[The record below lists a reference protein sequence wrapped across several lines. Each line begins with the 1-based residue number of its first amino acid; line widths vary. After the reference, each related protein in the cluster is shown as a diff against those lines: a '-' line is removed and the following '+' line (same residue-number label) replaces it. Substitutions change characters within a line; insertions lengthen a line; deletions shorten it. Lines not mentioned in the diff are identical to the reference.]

1 MKNTICIEQ
10 MNLVAA
16 ISLELSRQFPGLT
29 VNQEQLSVIISAA
42 DSIKAAYDGT
52 VVEATAE
59 DGE

>member
-1 MKNTICIEQ
+1 MKKTICIEQ

-42 DSIKAAYDGT
+42 DSIKAAYDGI
-52 VVEATAE
+52 VVDATAE
-59 DGE
+59 DCK